1 MNIHRIISEA
11 LLHDAIVIKLDSPA
25 DESIIDRIA
34 RVADLNIYIVKG
46 FVLLHIDGYQVA
58 AEVDTIGIERAKP
71 SHRAIHVARFDMK
84 DMLPRELRAY
94 RFGLDLFYNKSTRR
108 FELYRLNTKISPD
121 KWQDIIFRHQ
131 KADKYRT

>member
-1 MNIHRIISEA
+1 MNIHRIISET

-25 DESIIDRIA
+25 DESIIDRIV
-34 RVADLNIYIVKG
+34 RVADLNMVKG
-46 FVLLHIDGYQVA
+46 FVLLQIDGYQVA

-94 RFGLDLFYNKSTRR
+94 RFGLDLFYDKATHR

-121 KWQDIIFRHQ
+121 KWQDIIVRHQ